1 MAPKRKPGPSAG
13 VQHKKQRLVPT
24 RQEKVAVLDCLR
36 DGVSVSSVARKY
48 GYSESSVH
56 AIKVREREIR
66 DIVAA
71 SAPITAQVTSQVHDK
86 ALAKTEKALNLW
98 LEDMNRK
105 RVPTDGVMLQQKAL
119 SLYAL
124 FKPSAE
130 DGQPVK
136 EFKASHGWLTSFR
149 KRFKLKNVHATGEAS
164 TPADKEAA
172 KAYPKQLK
180 ELLDEK
186 GYLPEQVFNA
196 VETGLFWK
204 KMPERTYISK
214 SEKQAP
220 GFKAA
225 NDRVTVLLCGSAA
238 GHLIKP
244 GLLYRSAVPRALK
257 GKNKNLLPVFWQ
269 SNKKAWVTAATF
281 QDWFHNCFVP
291 EVKRYLEEK
300 QLNFKVLLIVDNAPG
315 HPEALCFAHND
326 VEVVFLPPNTASI
339 IQPLDQGVIRCFK
352 ATYTRLTFSWIRN
365 AMDTDPN
372 PDVIEC
378 WKSFNMATC
387 ITYIK
392 QAVDAIKP
400 ESVNACWRKLWKECV
415 GDFKGFPTIDNEV
428 EHIVQMA
435 RQVGG
440 DGFVDLI
447 EEEVEELIDGHG
459 GTLTNEELEELLRS
473 STDDEEEEDEQ
484 DEPASWN
491 LHKFAQVFQTAKH
504 LNDLIAEFDPSME
517 RSLKITQGITDSLR
531 LYREMFE
538 QLKRQQRQLPST
550 MFLTKN
556 AAVASEPTQSTSEAE
571 TEPTPLPATR
581 NLLLRSGPSSPG
593 ATSSPEE
600 DEED

>member
-36 DGVSVSSVARKY
+36 DGMSVSSVARKY
-48 GYSESSVH
+48 SHSESNIH
-56 AIKVREREIR
+56 AIKVRERKIC

-71 SAPITAQVTSQVHDK
+71 SAPITAHVTSQVHDK

-105 RVPTDGVMLQQKAL
+105 RVPTDGVTLRQKAL

-136 EFKASHGWLTSFR
+136 EFKASHSWLISFR
-149 KRFKLKNVHATGEAS
+149 NRFKLENVPTTGEAS
-164 TPADKEAA
+164 ASADKEAA

-204 KMPERTYISK
+204 KMPGRTYISK

-269 SNKKAWVTAATF
+269 PNKKSWVTAATF
-281 QDWFHNCFVP
+281 LDWFHNCFVP

-300 QLNFKVLLIVDNAPG
+300 QLDFKVLLIVADAPG
-315 HPEALCFAHND
+315 HPKALCFAHDD

-365 AMDTDPN
+365 TMDTDPN
-372 PDVIEC
+372 LDVIEC
-378 WKSFNMATC
+378 WKSFNMASC

-415 GDFKGFPTIDNEV
+415 NNFKGFPTIDNEV

-459 GTLTNEELEELLRS
+459 GALTNEELEELLRS
-473 STDDEEEEDEQ
+473 CTEDEEEEDEQ

-491 LHKFAQVFQTAKH
+491 LHKFAQVFQAAKH

-517 RSLKITQGITDSLR
+517 RSLKITQGITDSLKP
-531 LYREMFE
+531 YREMFE

-571 TEPTPLPATR
+571 TEPATLPATR
-581 NLLLRSGPSSPG
+581 NLSPRPGPSSPR